1 MGYVYYPKI
10 QSSLIMIDNLTT
22 TELVVIDFMSKGYS
36 NEESAQTLI
45 ISLATVKTHISN
57 IYQKYGLLNNRGE
70 KFDGNQRVRLVI
82 AYLKERYGDFEQIQ
96 GNYNKLV
103 KQVRN
108 LQCEMRLKGNFKDE
122 RI

>member
-1 MGYVYYPKI
+1 
-10 QSSLIMIDNLTT
+10 
-22 TELVVIDFMSKGYS
+22 
-36 NEESAQTLI
+36 
-45 ISLATVKTHISN
+45 
-57 IYQKYGLLNNRGE
+57 
-70 KFDGNQRVRLVI
+70 LVI

>member
-1 MGYVYYPKI
+1 
-10 QSSLIMIDNLTT
+10 
-22 TELVVIDFMSKGYS
+22 MSKGYS
-36 NEESAQTLI
+36 NEEIAQTLI